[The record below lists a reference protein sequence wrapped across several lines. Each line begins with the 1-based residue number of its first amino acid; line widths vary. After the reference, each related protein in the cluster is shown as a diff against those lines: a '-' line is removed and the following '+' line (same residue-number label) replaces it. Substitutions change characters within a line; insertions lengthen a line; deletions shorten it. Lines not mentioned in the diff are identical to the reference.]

1 MKSYNLRFKINT
13 AILAICTI
21 IAILFGAIYY
31 PLDVSRRKSHLEQI
45 EILMKS
51 IFQQKKEDLANEIF
65 ADQMTALSNSL
76 KEIQAVEGISSIIVY
91 KLNGSQLISTGITD
105 PADLSIPAREGLNQ
119 SASFGKVVVNDQL
132 MAEYAAAIKVIG
144 EHLGYIKIF
153 FDLTQLEQESFLNKV
168 VFISLLLSTLLVII
182 VLLNLFLFRNVIRPT
197 TQLREA
203 MGKVQKGHL
212 GEQIQ
217 LPAKDEIGE
226 MGAAF
231 NEMSLILNEQQIALV
246 KAIRAK
252 DTSALRLEKT
262 NSALEDINDRLE
274 DIIKERTAELRESYE
289 KLEKEIAERLRMD
302 EEKKHLEK
310 RLLQSQKME
319 AIGTLAGGIAHDFNN
334 ILSAIIGY
342 TEIVLQYI
350 PQSSHSHSNLKKVLK
365 ASDRAKD
372 LVKQILTFSRQSEIQ
387 PKPIQVKPIVKE
399 ALKLLRAS
407 LPATI
412 EIKQNL
418 QSFSEVM
425 ADPTQIHQ
433 VLMNLCT
440 NASHAMRKKG
450 GRLMVSLKEE
460 TLDTDFAIG
469 HPDITPGRFLK
480 LTVTDSGHGI
490 SSKNIDRIFDPFFTT
505 KTKGE
510 GTGMGLAVV
519 HGIITGHG
527 GALTVKSEIDKGST
541 FDIYLP
547 IIESDDA
554 VAIDTEKPLSLG
566 NERILFVDDEDFQID
581 LGRQMLER
589 LGYHVVTRTDG
600 REALELFRER
610 PDDFD
615 LIITDMTMPNMTGD
629 ELGKNII
636 SLRPDFPIII
646 CTGYSQHI
654 SEEKAKAL
662 GIKGFIMKPIIMKDL
677 AHIVRNVLDLNKNK
691 KLD

>member
-469 HPDITPGRFLK
+469 HPDITPGRFVK